1 MKHVLMVLVALV
13 VASAALGA
21 GVLLRNVMNGQSP
34 GGAGTQVTASS
45 ANTATKNAAVALAG
59 AAAPGGG
66 AEVRPEVEARTI
78 RIAAGRSASLQDSQG
93 HVWMADKGFE
103 GGSTIERPELYVTGT
118 KIPELY
124 RAERYSMSGYSIAV
138 PNGTYA
144 VKLHFA
150 ECYDGNHDASARIFN
165 FSVQGKE
172 YKDFSPWKAAGAQ
185 FKAYVETVNPVAV
198 TDGKLK
204 IKFTAV
210 AENAQICG
218 IEVVPAE

>member
-1 MKHVLMVLVALV
+1 LK
-13 VASAALGA
+13 
-21 GVLLRNVMNGQSP
+21 
-34 GGAGTQVTASS
+34 
-45 ANTATKNAAVALAG
+45 
-59 AAAPGGG
+59 
-66 AEVRPEVEARTI
+66 
-78 RIAAGRSASLQDSQG
+78 DSQG
-93 HVWMADKGFE
+93 HVWLADKGFE
-103 GGSTIERPELYVTGT
+103 GGSTIDRPELYVTGT

-150 ECYDGNHDASARIFN
+150 ECYDGNHDPSARIFN

-218 IEVVPAE
+218 IEVVPVE